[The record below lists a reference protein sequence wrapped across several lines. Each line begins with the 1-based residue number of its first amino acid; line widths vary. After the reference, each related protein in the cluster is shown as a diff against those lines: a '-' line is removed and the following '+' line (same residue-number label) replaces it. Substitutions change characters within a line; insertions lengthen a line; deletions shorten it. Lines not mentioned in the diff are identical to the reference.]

1 MSGDLRS
8 LRFRHERERDWQRL
22 EDVLG
27 RLERGSLRKL
37 GDTELL
43 ALPGLYRAALSSLSV
58 ARATSLDHSLVEYLE
73 ALSTRAY
80 FLVYG
85 TRTGLGQRLARFFAQ
100 DWPAAAQALWRET
113 AVSWAIGI
121 MGAALGAWLVTT
133 DPDWYYVFVPH
144 DLAGGRDPAA
154 TTDLLRRALYNQ
166 GSLGGYGTLSA
177 MLMTHNAQIAI
188 TAFALGFAFGLP
200 TAVLMAYNGATLGA
214 FVALYA
220 SRGLGWEAG
229 AWLAVHGATEL
240 TAVVL
245 AGAAGLRIGT
255 AVAMPGRL
263 SRMAS
268 ASRAGRQAATL
279 VAGCA
284 VMLAVAGVLEGVV
297 RQVVV
302 DPWQRALIG
311 LVTLLFWGVYLYA
324 RRREAAA

>member
-8 LRFRHERERDWQRL
+8 TRFRRERERDWLRL

-27 RLERGSLRKL
+27 RLERGSLKTL
-37 GDTELL
+37 TDAELL

-58 ARATSLDHSLVEYLE
+58 ARATSLDHGLVEYLE

-85 TRTGLGQRLARFFAQ
+85 TRTGLGQRIGRFFAQ

-113 AVSWAIGI
+113 AVSWAVAI
-121 MGAALGAWLVTT
+121 MGAVLAAWLVTS
-133 DPDWYYVFVPH
+133 DPDWYYVFVPEG
-144 DLAGGRDPAA
+144 LADGRTPSAA
-154 TTDLLRRALYNQ
+154 TEYLRRGLYDQ
-166 GSLGGYGTLSA
+166 GSLGSYGTLSA

-188 TAFALGFAFGLP
+188 LAFALGFAFCVP

-220 SRGLGWEAG
+220 SRGLGWEVG

-255 AVAMPGRL
+255 AVALPGRL
-263 SRMAS
+263 TRMAS
-268 ASRAGRQAATL
+268 AARAGRQAATL

-284 VMLAVAGVLEGVV
+284 VMLGVAGVLEGLV

-311 LVTLLFWGVYLYA
+311 VVTLLFWVGYLYG
-324 RRREAAA
+324 RRREAAP

>member
-1 MSGDLRS
+1 MTADLRS

-27 RLERGSLRKL
+27 RLERGSLKRL
-37 GDTELL
+37 TDAELL

-85 TRTGLGQRLARFFAQ
+85 TRTGLGQRIGRFFAQ

-113 AVSWAIGI
+113 AASWAIGI
-121 MGAALGAWLVTT
+121 MAAVLGAWLVTT
-133 DPDWYYVFVPH
+133 DSDWYYVFVPQG
-144 DLAGGRDPAA
+144 LAGGRDPAA
-154 TTDLLRRALYNQ
+154 TTSYLRETLYSQ
-166 GSLGGYGTLSA
+166 GSLGGYGTLST

-188 TAFALGFAFGLP
+188 TAFALGFAFCLP

-214 FVALYA
+214 FVALFA
-220 SRGLGWEAG
+220 SHGLGWEAG

-245 AGAAGLRIGT
+245 AGAAGFRIGT

-263 SRMAS
+263 TRMAS
-268 ASRAGRQAATL
+268 AARAGRQAATL

-284 VMLAVAGVLEGVV
+284 VMLVVAGVLEGVV

-311 LVTLLFWGVYLYA
+311 GVTLVFWFAYLYG
-324 RRREAAA
+324 RREERA